1 MVCPPRRATH
11 AAAAETGPA
20 SARPIPMHEALA
32 AQPAYWLTQRAA
44 PASFAP
50 RPRTAPRAP
59 PAVGQRLLDA
69 RCTLLPPPRD
79 PSISP
84 LRLRVSASAGLK
96 TRVGLALMNTIETE
110 PSGHHEGYALL
121 TQRDANHS
129 CATAYIAQR

>member
-20 SARPIPMHEALA
+20 CARPIPIHEAPA
-32 AQPAYWLTQRAA
+32 AQPAHWLAQRAA

-59 PAVGQRLLDA
+59 PAVA
-69 RCTLLPPPRD
+69 RRSLHAAAAATAPR
-79 PSISP
+79 P
-84 LRLRVSASAGLK
+84 LHLTRLRVSASAGLK

-129 CATAYIAQR
+129 CATA